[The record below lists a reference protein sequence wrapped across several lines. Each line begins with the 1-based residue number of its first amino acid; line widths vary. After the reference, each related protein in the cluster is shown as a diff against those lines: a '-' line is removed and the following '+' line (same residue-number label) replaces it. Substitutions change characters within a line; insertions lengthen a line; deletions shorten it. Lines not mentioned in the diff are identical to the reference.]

1 MLAIATNAPK
11 TGSLAVLSFALDRKA
26 ENAFLPIAVF
36 DPPARPSATL
46 RPILHCRI
54 CWFVRVVPSAGR
66 DADRSLSSG
75 SANDDLLKRCKLSS
89 SSKSRSWAGWR
100 RCTL

>member
-1 MLAIATNAPK
+1 MLAIAANAPK

-26 ENAFLPIAVF
+26 ENAFLPIAVS
-36 DPPARPSATL
+36 RPSATL